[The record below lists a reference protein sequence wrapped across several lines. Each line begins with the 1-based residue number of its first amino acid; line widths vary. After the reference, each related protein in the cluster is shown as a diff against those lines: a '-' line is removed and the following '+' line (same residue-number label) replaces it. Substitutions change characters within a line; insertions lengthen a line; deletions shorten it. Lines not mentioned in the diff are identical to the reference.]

1 VSTANEIPPVRPT
14 GAGRPEA
21 AAAPGAGHRER
32 LLDAMAESIRVHG
45 YRGTTVA
52 DVVRRARTSRRTF
65 YQHFEDREACFLE
78 LFDVSNEMLGLR
90 ISEALRVDA
99 SWEEQVDQAVSVY
112 IDEVAAEPALTIAFT
127 RELTALGDVGTLRQ
141 RNEIDRFSH
150 LLIALVEMVNAPKP
164 QVVPMQMATAIMI
177 TGGLR
182 ELISYAIENDQD
194 LTAMK
199 APASGLIKSVL
210 DPAHGGWSGPA
221 AA

>member
-1 VSTANEIPPVRPT
+1 VSTANEIPPARPA
-14 GAGRPEA
+14 GPGRPEA

-65 YQHFEDREACFLE
+65 YQHFDDREACFLE
-78 LFDVSNEMLGLR
+78 LFDTSNDMLGAA
-90 ISEALRVDA
+90 IAEALQPD
-99 SWEEQVDQAVSVY
+99 SPWQEQVDQAVSTY
-112 IDEVAAEPALTIAFT
+112 IDEIAAEPELTIAFT

-141 RNEIDRFSH
+141 RKEIDRFSH
-150 LLIALVEMVNAPKP
+150 LLIALVDVVNTRNP
-164 QVVPMQMATAIMI
+164 QVAPMQMATAIMI

-194 LTAMK
+194 LMSMK
-199 APASGLIKSVL
+199 APAAGLIKSVL
-210 DPAHGGWSGPA
+210 DPAHRGWSGETTA
-221 AA
+221 